1 MKIGKESN
9 MLRELDTVVLKRAIP
24 EHGLEAGDIG
34 AIVYS
39 YDSGKGLEVEFVTG
53 EGRTV
58 GVVTLKENDV
68 RLMHGEEILHAR
80 ELRAA

>member
-1 MKIGKESN
+1 MFK
-9 MLRELDTVVLKRAIP
+9 ELDTVVLRRAIP

-34 AIVYS
+34 AVVYA
-39 YDSGKGLEVEFVTG
+39 YDAEKGVEVEFVTG

-58 GVVTLKENDV
+58 GVVTLKEDDV
-68 RLMHGEEILHAR
+68 RLMRGEEILHVR